1 MMLKEKVILVTGG
14 ANGMGEAHCRLLA
27 ERGATVVVADVN
39 PRGEDVVADIVR
51 NGGVARFRSLDVRDR
66 RQWQIVVDAAV
77 SEFGRIDGLV
87 NNAGILVRQPV
98 EELSV
103 EDWDLQFDINVKG
116 TFLGSQAILP
126 AMKKAGGG
134 SIVNISSISGFVA
147 NMPGMSAYCATKG
160 AIRLFTKGLAVDYAG
175 YGIRVNSLHPGTI
188 RTPMTVDFE
197 ADAEKLNML
206 LGTTIL
212 RRLGEP
218 KEISEVLAFLL
229 SDASSF
235 MTGSEV
241 TADGGFT
248 AV

>member
-1 MMLKEKVILVTGG
+1 MMLKDKVIVVTGG

-27 ERGATVVVADVN
+27 ERGAKVIVADVN
-39 PRGEDVVADIVR
+39 QRGEDVAADISR
-51 NGGVARFRSLDVRDR
+51 GGGTARFRSLDVRDP
-66 RQWQIVVDAAV
+66 RQWKIVVDATV
-77 SEFGRIDGLV
+77 SEFGRVDGLV
-87 NNAGILVRQPV
+87 NNAGILIREPV
-98 EELSV
+98 EELKV
-103 EDWDLQFDINVKG
+103 EDWDALFDINVKG

-126 AMKKAGGG
+126 AMKLAGGG

-160 AIRLFTKGLAVDYAG
+160 AIRLFTKGLAVDYAA

-188 RTPMTVDFE
+188 RTPMTADFE
-197 ADAEKLNML
+197 RDPEKLNML

-218 KEISEVLAFLL
+218 REISEVLAFLL
-229 SDASSF
+229 SDGSSF

>member
-1 MMLKEKVILVTGG
+1 MLKEKVILVTGG

-188 RTPMTVDFE
+188 RTPMTADFE

>member
-1 MMLKEKVILVTGG
+1 MLKDKVVLVTGG

-27 ERGATVVVADVN
+27 ERGAVVVVADVN
-39 PRGEDVVADIVR
+39 QRGEDVVADIAR
-51 NGGVARFRSLDVRDR
+51 DGGIARFRPLDVRDR
-66 RQWQIVVDAAV
+66 RQWQAVVDATV
-77 SEFGRIDGLV
+77 REFERIDGLV
-87 NNAGILVRQPV
+87 NNAGILVRQPA
-98 EELSV
+98 EELTV
-103 EDWDLQFDINVKG
+103 EDWDLLFDINVKG
-116 TFLGSQAILP
+116 TFLGSQAVLP
-126 AMKKAGGG
+126 AMKKAGSG
-134 SIVNISSISGFVA
+134 SIVNISSISGLVA

-160 AIRLFTKGLAVDYAG
+160 AIRLFTKGLAVDYAA
-175 YGIRVNSLHPGTI
+175 YNIRVNSLHPGTI
-188 RTPMTVDFE
+188 RTPMTADFE
-197 ADAEKLNML
+197 RDSEKLNLL

-218 KEISEVLAFLL
+218 REISEVLAFLL

>member
-188 RTPMTVDFE
+188 RTPMTADFE

>member
-1 MMLKEKVILVTGG
+1 MLKDKVVIVTGG

-27 ERGATVVVADVN
+27 ERGAAVVVADVN
-39 PRGEDVVADIVR
+39 PRGEDVAADIVR
-51 NGGVARFRSLDVRDR
+51 QGGVARFRSLDVRDR
-66 RQWQIVVDAAV
+66 RQWQVIVDATV

-87 NNAGILVRQPV
+87 NNAGVLIRQPAH
-98 EELSV
+98 ELSV
-103 EDWDLQFDINVKG
+103 ESWDLLFDINVKG
-116 TFLGSQAILP
+116 TFLGSQAVLP
-126 AMKKAGGG
+126 AMKKAGRG

-160 AIRLFTKGLAVDYAG
+160 AIRLFTKGLAVDYAE
-175 YGIRVNSLHPGTI
+175 YNIRVNSLHPGTI
-188 RTPMTVDFE
+188 RTPMTADFE
-197 ADAEKLNML
+197 SDADKLNML

-218 KEISEVLAFLL
+218 REIAEVLAFLL